1 MEIIYAVLG
10 GLGLFLFGLRLM
22 STSLKNIGGK
32 KLVNF
37 LAKTTDT
44 PLKGLVTGT
53 LVTAFIQ
60 SSSATTSITLGLISS
75 GLLTLNQGFAIILGS
90 NIGTTVTPI
99 IIGLNL
105 SDHALPL
112 IALGAFLTLIFKKEK
127 VRLVGSA
134 ILGLGMLFFGLELIS
149 SQLLDL
155 TSTGF
160 FKDSISSMSHNS
172 MLGFLVGTVFT
183 AVIFSSS
190 AIIGIV
196 QKIYESRS
204 MELVV
209 AIPILL
215 GANVGT
221 TLTSV
226 FSLIGSSVEAKRTA
240 LANIIFNFAG
250 AVIFIIILGP
260 FTSLNQLIEDRFL
273 KPYSMHTIAIAH
285 IIFNV
290 ISTVIMFFFIDP
302 LVKLVTRMIPG
313 DSRGNDLILDKDWI

>member
-1 MEIIYAVLG
+1 
-10 GLGLFLFGLRLM
+10 
-22 STSLKNIGGK
+22 
-32 KLVNF
+32 
-37 LAKTTDT
+37 
-44 PLKGLVTGT
+44 VTGT

-75 GLLTLNQGFAIILGS
+75 GLLTLNQGLAIILGA

-105 SDHALPL
+105 SDHALPI

-127 VRLVGSA
+127 IRLTGSA

-149 SQLLDL
+149 SQLLGL
-155 TSTGF
+155 TKTGF
-160 FKDSISSMSHNS
+160 FQDAINTMSHNS
-172 MLGFLVGTVFT
+172 MLGFLVGTLF
-183 AVIFSSS
+183 AAAIFSSS
-190 AIIGIV
+190 AIIGIL

-204 MELVV
+204 MDLMV

-226 FSLIGSSVEAKRTA
+226 FSLIGASIEAKRAA

-250 AVIFIIILGP
+250 AVLFIIFIGP
-260 FTSLNQLIEDRFL
+260 FTGLNQMIEDRFL
-273 KPYSMHTIAIAH
+273 KPYSMTTIAIAH

-290 ISTVIMFFFIDP
+290 ISTLIMFFFIDA
-302 LVKLVTRMIPG
+302 LVRLVTRMIPG
-313 DSRGNDLILDKDWI
+313 NSRGNDLILDKDWI